1 MGDVTLLL
9 KQLNE
14 GDLAAREVVLELIYG
29 DLTRLAARYLADEH
43 QERELEPHAL
53 VHEAWLRMAELE
65 RIAWHDRAHFV
76 AMAARVMRQVLID
89 AARKRNADKR
99 DGGIQVTLT
108 GLVAQYG
115 NLSTDV
121 LSLHAALEQLAEI
134 DPARAELVELRY
146 FGGLTIEETAEI
158 LGSSPATVK
167 RNWEVARGWLYR
179 SLRGGAPGEA
189 PPA

>member
-1 MGDVTLLL
+1 MGDVTVLL
-9 KQLNE
+9 QRLNE
-14 GDLAAREVVLELIYG
+14 GDFAARDAVLELIYG
-29 DLTRLAARYLADEH
+29 ELTRLAARHLAGERH
-43 QERELEPHAL
+43 ERELEPHAL

-65 RIAWHDRAHFV
+65 RIAWQDRKHFV

-89 AARKRNADKR
+89 AARKRNSQKR

-108 GLVAQYG
+108 GLAAQHG
-115 NLSTDV
+115 AANTDV

-179 SLRGGAPGEA
+179 NLGGGATGEA
-189 PPA
+189 SPQ